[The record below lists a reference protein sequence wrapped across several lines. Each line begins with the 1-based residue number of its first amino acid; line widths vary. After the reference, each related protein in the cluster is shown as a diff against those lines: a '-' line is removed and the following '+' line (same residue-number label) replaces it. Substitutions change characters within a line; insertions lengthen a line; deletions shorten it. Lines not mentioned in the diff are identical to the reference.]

1 MNVGSRGT
9 FIAAG
14 FRDVSRR
21 TTRRAVML
29 IDLTCRPRAV
39 RELQSPRV
47 ARPASGKNSLA
58 SRTTQA

>member
-14 FRDVSRR
+14 FRDVSRP

-29 IDLTCRPRAV
+29 IDLT
-39 RELQSPRV
+39 
-47 ARPASGKNSLA
+47 
-58 SRTTQA
+58 